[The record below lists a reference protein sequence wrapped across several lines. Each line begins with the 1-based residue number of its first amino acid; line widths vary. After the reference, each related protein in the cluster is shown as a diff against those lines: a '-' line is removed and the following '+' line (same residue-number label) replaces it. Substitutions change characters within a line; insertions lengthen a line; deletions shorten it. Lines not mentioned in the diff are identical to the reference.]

1 MVNEKHKDRL
11 FRAIFGGSNPEYA
24 LSLYNA
30 VNNTDY
36 SDASELEIYTIDDT
50 VYMGMKND
58 ISFIFDD
65 EINLYEHQS
74 TYNPNMP
81 LRGLFYMAKQYE
93 KYVEDKGLDIY
104 SSTILSLPTPKYVVF
119 YNGKREVPETENL
132 RLSNSFKKDASGSA
146 IEVIASMI
154 NVNYGQNKDI
164 MSRCRALHDY
174 SLFIKKIRDYNR
186 NNDTKTAVD
195 LAINDAIDLDL
206 LDGFFRKHK
215 AEVTDMIL
223 TEYNEQRTL
232 DNRYKLGFEEG
243 IKEGKENAALRIEK
257 KINKILK
264 ADPSIS
270 LSEAVERGLLK

>member
-1 MVNEKHKDRL
+1 MVNEKHEDRL

-104 SSTILSLPTPKYVVF
+104 SSTILSLPTP
-119 YNGKREVPETENL
+119 
-132 RLSNSFKKDASGSA
+132 
-146 IEVIASMI
+146 
-154 NVNYGQNKDI
+154 
-164 MSRCRALHDY
+164 
-174 SLFIKKIRDYNR
+174 
-186 NNDTKTAVD
+186 
-195 LAINDAIDLDL
+195 
-206 LDGFFRKHK
+206 
-215 AEVTDMIL
+215 
-223 TEYNEQRTL
+223 
-232 DNRYKLGFEEG
+232 
-243 IKEGKENAALRIEK
+243 
-257 KINKILK
+257 
-264 ADPSIS
+264 
-270 LSEAVERGLLK
+270 